1 MVFLPQGYAVA
12 FSGIKLPQAVYV
24 LILNIRL
31 LDSVRVQLVLPVC
44 DHHFCLGCRQ
54 INTNIQTHTCT
65 HVHTQHTHASVP
77 GSVCLLTICKY
88 FTDSL
93 DVYNI
98 LSTNSKSLISK
109 LNVVDGDAIETVF
122 KCYVHDFVLYF
133 FKSSEES
140 DITKV
145 KYELQ

>member
-1 MVFLPQGYAVA
+1 MYA
-12 FSGIKLPQAVYV
+12 YV
-24 LILNIRL
+24 LYILILNIRL

-44 DHHFCLGCRQ
+44 DHHFCLGCKH
-54 INTNIQTHTCT
+54 ININIQTHT
-65 HVHTQHTHASVP
+65 HASMP
-77 GSVCLLTICKY
+77 GSVCLLTIHKY

-109 LNVVDGDAIETVF
+109 LNVVGGDAIETVF

-140 DITKV
+140 DTTKV
-145 KYELQ
+145 KYEL